1 MQFLLWVL
9 CFSLSSVF
17 GCATLLPKSPETNV
31 SKLETFA
38 DARKAYE
45 AIIPYKTSTADLKEL
60 GLDPYSNPNVT
71 IRSYR
76 EVLHAFMPANSNI
89 TVEDLPE
96 GVQECLQV
104 RERCAAYE
112 VKLGRMQTKREGKV
126 LLDILR
132 FTRHRTITGW
142 SFIPQI
148 VMVDDRVVYKLS
160 SGTPQIVQKKHET
173 NPLGPFQDPYKLMT
187 FVR

>member
-9 CFSLSSVF
+9 CFSLSSVL
-17 GCATLLPKSPETNV
+17 GCATLLPKSHETNV

-45 AIIPYKTSTADLKEL
+45 AIIPYKTSTTDLKEL

-96 GVQECLQV
+96 GVQECTA
-104 RERCAAYE
+104 RRPRA
-112 VKLGRMQTKREGKV
+112 
-126 LLDILR
+126 
-132 FTRHRTITGW
+132 
-142 SFIPQI
+142 S
-148 VMVDDRVVYKLS
+148 
-160 SGTPQIVQKKHET
+160 TP
-173 NPLGPFQDPYKLMT
+173 
-187 FVR
+187 